1 MSEKIVVKAEKREQ
15 SGKGFARRLRVA
27 GKVPVTVYGAGEEA
41 VSVAA
46 ELSDLA
52 AILRSESGSNTV
64 FSLDIAGVGV
74 SDVIFQDRQIDP
86 LKGRLMHADL
96 RRFAKGEKI
105 EVTVPIHLIGEPAGV
120 KNDGGMLEQQMRE
133 ITVLCTPSVIPDAF
147 EVDVTNLE
155 LNQTVQV
162 SDIKAGK
169 GIEVLADA
177 EAVIA
182 SVVMVKEETEE
193 AAEETEAETQE

>member
-15 SGKGFARRLRVA
+15 SGKGFARRLRVE

-64 FSLDIAGVGV
+64 FSLDVAGVGV

-96 RRFAKGEKI
+96 RRLAKGEKV
-105 EVTVPIHLIGEPAGV
+105 EVTVPVNLVGEPAGV
-120 KNDGGMLEQQMRE
+120 KNDGGLLEQQVRE
-133 ITVLCTPSVIPDAF
+133 ITVSCTPSNIPDSF
-147 EVDVTNLE
+147 EIDVTE
-155 LNQTVQV
+155 LGLNESVHV
-162 SDIKAGK
+162 SDIKPGK
-169 GIEVLADA
+169 GVEVLADA
-177 EAVIA
+177 ETVIA
-182 SVVMVKEETEE
+182 SVVIVKEETEE